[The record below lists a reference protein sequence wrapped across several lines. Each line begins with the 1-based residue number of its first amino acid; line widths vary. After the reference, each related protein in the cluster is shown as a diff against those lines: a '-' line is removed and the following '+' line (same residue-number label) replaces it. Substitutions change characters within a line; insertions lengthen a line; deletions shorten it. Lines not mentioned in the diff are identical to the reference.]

1 MNKDTE
7 ESMVVDEAFISE
19 LVDEFYTRIRDSER
33 LGPIF
38 NSAISDWGSHLPR
51 MKRFWSSVIL
61 RTGSYSGQP
70 VPAHQRLSGVEPH
83 DFEHWLALFQKT
95 LEDIAP
101 SQAVVEL
108 FMSKA
113 RRIAMS
119 LKLAMFGSRGQI
131 VSRLPI
137 V

>member
-1 MNKDTE
+1 MNKNTE
-7 ESMVVDEAFISE
+7 GELGIDEAFISE
-19 LVDEFYTRIRDSER
+19 LVDEFYTRIRGNER

-38 NSAISDWGSHLPR
+38 NSAIRDWGAHLPR

-70 VPAHQRLSGVEPH
+70 VPVHQRLSGVEPN
-83 DFEHWLALFQKT
+83 DFEHWLALFRKT
-95 LEDIAP
+95 LDDIAP
-101 SQAVVEL
+101 TEAVVQL
-108 FMSKA
+108 FMGKA
-113 RRIAMS
+113 QRIAMS
-119 LKLAMFGSRGQI
+119 LKLAMFGSRGQL